1 MNSPI
6 FSGSLLTGP
15 LALALAGLAVSG
27 CDRKGTDLL
36 PDNSGFAPV
45 VTIGELAVLT
55 PQDYWEYRFADD
67 PQAWCNERV
76 DIDGDGVASDDEP
89 VRCYYGQLGMPEAGV
104 VGGASYTFG
113 VPFTQTI
120 DGIDGPETYDVDDV
134 CILVDPETVFWNHS
148 MAELERETKDIYP
161 DYHDD
166 DGDID
171 LFAGMSS
178 YYTGSPGVEL
188 GDFHGFY
195 TDSLGRTIEIE
206 YGECEQRG
214 QNFGEHHSGRGALE
228 FCDVDVE
235 GRGGVQFTVVL
246 ETFSVPLNDGALSYG
261 TLVFGGKCGDL
272 VPTPGEELVI
282 PQESLDP
289 SGSPGDFDTRACTH
303 NLEIAVAGEMQQ
315 EFCCAHPGMCSERAP
330 IDSCD
335 SLVELYDPLTSDI
348 NVASAEFCRQTK
360 YTRYTADAEW
370 QGGGDLESTTLCCAD
385 QAVVPV
391 DDLPQHDP
399 ELETYKVITAHN

>member
-1 MNSPI
+1 M
-6 FSGSLLTGP
+6 
-15 LALALAGLAVSG
+15 ALALMGLATAG

-55 PQDYWEYRFADD
+55 PQDYWEYRNSSD

-76 DIDGDGVASDDEP
+76 DIDGDGVVADDEP
-89 VRCYYGQLGMPEAGV
+89 LRCYYGQLGMPEPGV
-104 VGGASYTFG
+104 VGGSSYTFA

-120 DGIDGPETYDVDDV
+120 DGDDGTETYEVEDV

-148 MAELERETKDIYP
+148 MAELDRESKPIYP
-161 DYHDD
+161 DFHDD

-188 GDFHGFY
+188 GDFRGFY

-214 QNFGEHHSGRGALE
+214 LNFGEHHAGRGALE
-228 FCDVDVE
+228 YCDIDVE

-261 TLVFGGKCGDL
+261 TMVFGGRCSDL

-282 PQESLDP
+282 PKESMDP
-289 SGSPGDFDTRACTH
+289 EGQPGSFTARACTN
-303 NLEIAVAGEMQQ
+303 NLEIALAGGMEQ
-315 EFCCAHPGMCSERAP
+315 EFCCAHPGLCSPRAP
-330 IDSCD
+330 EDSC
-335 SLVELYDPLTSDI
+335 ETFIETYDPITSSIDA
-348 NVASAEFCRQTK
+348 ASTEFCRQTK
-360 YTRYTADAEW
+360 YTLNGPDASFGNRGDVDTA
-370 QGGGDLESTTLCCAD
+370 TLCCAD
-385 QAVVPV
+385 ESVVPL
-391 DDLPQHDP
+391 DNLPAHDP
-399 ELETYKVITAHN
+399 ELETYNVITAHH